1 MLSKSKVAFFWSAGL
16 LTSQVRWPFTWLMGR
31 LRLRFLELGP
41 AASISLF
48 SSFLGR
54 VVPSQITVK
63 LSMVFRVIH
72 SRLTLHHA
80 DVLDNE

>member
-1 MLSKSKVAFFWSAGL
+1 VGGL
-16 LTSQVRWPFTWLMGR
+16 
-31 LRLRFLELGP
+31 
-41 AASISLF
+41 
-48 SSFLGR
+48 
-54 VVPSQITVK
+54 VPSQITVK